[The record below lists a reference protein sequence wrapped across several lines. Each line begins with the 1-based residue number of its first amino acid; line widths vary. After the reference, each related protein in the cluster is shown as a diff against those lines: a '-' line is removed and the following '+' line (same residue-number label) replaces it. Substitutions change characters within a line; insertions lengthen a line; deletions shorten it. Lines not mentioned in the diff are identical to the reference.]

1 MRGAAKSANVPPFPN
16 IRPKAM
22 LRDELT
28 DALKEAM
35 KARDQRAV
43 STLRL
48 ILAALKDR
56 DIAART
62 RGSEEGVGDAE
73 IAEMMQ
79 KMVRQRQE
87 SKAIYE
93 KAGRT
98 DLAQQEG
105 EEIEIIQRYLPK
117 QIDDAEM
124 AQLVD
129 SAIAETSASSIK
141 DMGKVMALLKE
152 RYAGRLALAK
162 AGALVRQKL
171 S

>member
-1 MRGAAKSANVPPFPN
+1 
-16 IRPKAM
+16 M
-22 LRDELT
+22 LRDDLSG
-28 DALKEAM
+28 ALKDAM

-56 DIAART
+56 DIAAR
-62 RGSEEGVGDAE
+62 GKGNEEGIGEGE

-79 KMVRQRQE
+79 KMIRQRQE
-87 SKAIYE
+87 SKDIYE
-93 KAGRT
+93 KANRP

-105 EEIEIIQRYLPK
+105 EEIEVIQRYLPK

-124 AQLVD
+124 ARLVEA
-129 SAIAETSASSIK
+129 AIAETGAGGLK

-152 RYAGRLALAK
+152 RYSGRLAFAK
-162 AGALVRQKL
+162 AGALVREKL

>member
-1 MRGAAKSANVPPFPN
+1 
-16 IRPKAM
+16 M
-22 LRDELT
+22 LRDQLT
-28 DALKEAM
+28 GALKEAM

-48 ILAALKDR
+48 ILSALKDR
-56 DIAART
+56 DIAARVKGT
-62 RGSEEGVGDAE
+62 GEAIGEGE

-79 KMVRQRQE
+79 KMIAQRQE

-93 KAGRT
+93 KAGRL
-98 DLAQQEG
+98 DLAEQEG
-105 EEIEIIQRYLPK
+105 GEIEIIERYLPK
-117 QIDDAEM
+117 QFDDAQT
-124 AQLVD
+124 AQLVAD
-129 SAIAETSASSIK
+129 AIAETGAGSIK

-152 RYAGRLALAK
+152 RYAGRLAFAK

>member
-1 MRGAAKSANVPPFPN
+1 
-16 IRPKAM
+16 M

-28 DALKEAM
+28 GALKEAM

-56 DIAART
+56 DIAAR
-62 RGSEEGVGDAE
+62 GKGNDEGIGDAE

-79 KMVRQRQE
+79 KMIRQRQE
-87 SKAIYE
+87 SKEIYE
-93 KAGRT
+93 KAGRPE
-98 DLAQQEG
+98 LAQQEG
-105 EEIEIIQRYLPK
+105 EEIEVIQRYLPR

-124 AQLVD
+124 VRLIDA
-129 SAIAETSASSIK
+129 AIAETEAGSVK
-141 DMGKVMALLKE
+141 DMGKVMALLKD
-152 RYAGRLALAK
+152 RYSGRLAFAK

>member
-1 MRGAAKSANVPPFPN
+1 
-16 IRPKAM
+16 M

-28 DALKEAM
+28 GALKEAM

-56 DIAART
+56 DIDARGKG
-62 RGSEEGVGDAE
+62 REEGIGEGE

-87 SKAIYE
+87 SKDIYE
-93 KAGRT
+93 KAGRPE
-98 DLAQQEG
+98 LAQQEG
-105 EEIEIIQRYLPK
+105 EEIQVIQRYLPK

-124 AQLVD
+124 ARLID
-129 SAIAETSASSIK
+129 EAIAETEAGSVK

-152 RYAGRLALAK
+152 RYSGRLAFAK